1 MALKRW
7 AVRQISGL
15 LSDYLEGIT
24 EQNLQ
29 ASLSLEVG
37 EVEIRHVRIHSE
49 LLRELRLCL
58 LSSDVSVSARIP
70 WRNLGSE
77 PTVITVRDVWI
88 EVEAEAA
95 PASSLKADLS
105 EASEELQRWRAR
117 RRRKVEVQIERVLAD
132 PEDETQPRRGMAA
145 RFGHAALRQLQVQVD
160 GLRARVHP
168 KVPTYPVMD
177 LSVLRLAL
185 HEGYASPERLNEVPK
200 EVQRHPASLD
210 KILELVGL
218 CAQLSSPNATADGE
232 ASWPALRKALEETQH
247 CLERDAESVSLAGK
261 LAGVKETL
269 LQTHGSSTALIGPLS
284 LDARLWHSRTGGIL
298 WLQTELQVSP
308 TAAGICISPSNV
320 RCISD
325 AVNWYSEGLLPPG
338 RRVARDEEKVQP
350 PSGPEYAEMCVRR
363 AKGEQME
370 DDQMRLDEIEDMAPI
385 EWLARWQLKG
395 LEQVGTENLRARPQP
410 EPRGFARWMR
420 PWRSEAPAES
430 SSTTGDDDEMIDD
443 IVEEAGEQSFFEEVE
458 EPRRLEVRVL
468 IPNCKILSCSRE
480 SDESQVLRIEGGV
493 DCKLALA
500 TARAGAMADFL
511 RAAWDADVSA
521 NLSSI
526 AVILGEE
533 PLMLL
538 RHAPSTEEPN
548 TLAATQTSRDDDDEF
563 FDVQSDIEDEDFT
576 SLTLTRGK
584 EEAAAVSLLLHCSR
598 FGGCAVNANSSVV
611 PWSFRV
617 RLKQEPFRF
626 LLAPTSTHDALTTVL
641 SVARAVTLTRADP
654 ALLPDVADTQS
665 PSATTSPKA
674 ADSGPDVQALMLDLD
689 LDVAAPVFRWGLLSD
704 GHVTVALGRFVFR
717 TSSQRPPQHLAPAER
732 CDWMKF
738 SCFCQLT
745 ETCVTAQGEDGTECR
760 VYEPTTMSLQ
770 AWRDAENAQHWRWSL
785 ESQAFRWNIG
795 PLFMKV
801 VGQLPASLD
810 YAMSPLRDVLSDA
823 AATAVTAAPVAP
835 TAAGGHCGAAAQVE
849 GAESAKPRVQVKV
862 SIMNFEL
869 VLCPT
874 SDQKVSLALENI
886 SAQYAGFEGRSEMQ
900 GKVGACHLCSEE
912 IALISF
918 TRGASLQVSNSDRH
932 VLVTAGS
939 TLIAVQWYEVQIR
952 KVVAAVDEAWE
963 ALAAGHEQAQG
974 LLPVGDN
981 AGMFAQLWSRY
992 VINPIQVRVKQRA
1005 ARRLEELLPGHSLQ
1019 ETVLDEL
1026 LEEEDPQPR
1035 GQCSVE
1041 VNLSGE
1047 GLTVVFPESVAGT
1060 ARHVLQVCVSGAEC
1074 GFRAFQSGDAAA
1086 AVSLMAVNLEL
1097 DGRMLLMPRR
1107 GDKLLKV
1114 DILRR
1119 AHVQPALIWSAS
1131 WAQVCILFR
1140 QRDYDKLV
1148 AFLSSSIREA
1158 MPSRRRPE
1166 ATQADEAHEK
1176 MLDTAE
1182 DEMKEQS
1189 RHGARFRLDVGAPL
1203 VFLPTDGRCL
1213 LQPRPTCADG
1223 YEGGQLEVNESGE
1236 PTFRPLSDDGFL
1248 MLDFGHVAASGG
1260 GADET
1265 GIKLQ
1270 LRGAQVLGMEPVKD
1284 TETVEGRHSSELL
1297 WPVSLQAVL
1306 ETPADGPV
1314 EFHAVSMEADGEGV
1328 VDHHM
1333 SLTRGQLSLLLD
1345 VLAEN
1350 ICYAGRSGSVA
1361 GGVVPVQR
1369 QVSQGGNTKNKIRG
1383 FRFSWR
1389 WPGELKWDIAFT
1401 QAAPLACLKLRG
1413 GMLGFSSLPGG
1424 SNYQLNCQSLIAI
1437 DTRGRSRNL
1446 VKTLLESA
1454 GSTDDLGFTVE
1465 VNVPMDRDTLAVI
1478 QLQKPTMHVLP
1489 QLVMDLVTVGL
1500 SSWQHCTFRND
1511 RVMLAPQAPATRE
1524 NEQKVVDKRGTR
1536 VQVNFLDGCFRIAEK
1551 WSEPTEHFEFAG
1563 SVMIHIMVHAEGIRI
1578 ERFDLESGALRLFS
1592 SRRNPTTLCP
1602 CLEWLVRGDQKR
1614 IDDGARMK
1622 RHTTYE
1628 FRSVIVPPYSIRMS
1642 ARDHRAMA
1650 NAFLELFSMDAES
1663 SEPASETRSRDPL
1676 ALQLVENRMTLI
1688 AEVAL
1693 QGAEVQVMGEEGGNE
1708 WPGLCGNARCQLLQV
1723 MVDSRQGSA
1732 PTINIFGRELEVDI
1746 SSRNHRLGVW
1756 EPVLSRCG
1764 LRFSYHMQRKPDGGP
1779 RDVFVRG
1786 DVSAIKP
1793 VQLVVSAPFVH
1804 LASRVFN
1811 DSSEKTRYGHLLAGI
1826 NISGIACHVSVED
1839 SAEGLVLPS
1848 SAKAESLDS
1857 LLKGRGRA
1865 STGSVPCLVLR
1876 LLDCPDAEPCR
1887 IPYGREADVTWDTK
1901 KEGFL
1906 MCRLVMPRPPQLVL
1920 VITSTVCVW
1929 NRTPADLEIRFLAL
1943 GATDSS
1949 RQDLEPVK
1957 TSTSAQLSIDA
1968 RLLSEGVSGET
1979 RVEASTLDDA
1989 GQLGRDE
1996 VSAGTLLLGA
2006 GQLLSAPTGAQ
2017 LRMGQAV
2024 LQLRPALT
2032 DGGVTYTWSESFFAV
2047 PVASPNDTTVCASPP
2062 PEMQD
2067 LPKNW
2072 LYLRTSCGGDP
2083 QQGWSNVEVHAPF
2096 TVVNACPCD
2105 ILCQFNPPGVQR
2117 RKLGKERERLPVE
2130 PGASIDMV
2138 VDNGFGDEVAV
2149 PTNGQAEVMPIR
2161 LDEEGFFRWVC
2172 NGRAG
2177 RTKPR
2182 WTSLSSVI
2190 VVLNRQRAEVE
2201 WHCVQASM
2209 SSNNHGTPQLRIAPQ
2224 SMLPSFEFVAED
2236 LTVSF
2241 AVRDLQ
2247 GHASSWSLPLRAVL
2261 PTGAR
2266 TEPVQLEFKGM
2277 FINLNAMR
2285 SGRELVVYT
2294 RWWFVNSTGLDVRL
2308 LQPGGPGPMHPVA
2321 SFNSKVSIL
2330 PEIQNGAGDGVAFVG
2345 LRSHAPVEVMVP
2357 DVGGSVAVGLTPLHP
2372 CCLRTETV
2380 ALPEAI
2386 RGVPSCLVS
2395 LVPAMMLFNRTDH
2408 AEVGFRQQGC
2418 PSDTAVL
2425 VPPNSSRPLWWNSA
2439 TDQRMQVAVRNLSD
2453 STPTKRSWCTPFELQ
2468 ESRIGAYPVILK
2480 CGTSRE
2486 LLCVCIDYE
2495 AASLAVTV
2503 RDSSHCHMLANKHPD
2518 VRLSAS
2524 MEGAG
2529 EDPAYSF
2536 QVAYGEQ
2543 VPFAGRGPPPGHVPR
2558 LRLTVQH
2565 AADAA
2570 QQATVMVDLH
2580 RSGAHRVPLWSG
2592 GPGVG
2597 TSHASSKRKSTLRVS
2612 AAVSVV
2618 LRNRVAVVTVAPVLK
2633 AARAASQPVQR
2644 QDEAGG
2650 DDGENEDAA
2659 NLRTFNG
2666 ELRIDQLFVG
2676 LVIEGSSRSLAT
2688 SSVWGT
2694 AAELASTEP
2703 RQRREAFT
2711 IALAQV
2717 VMNVAQTPNRC
2728 RDVQFQIW
2736 DIQVD
2741 MQSPKRDVILKSTSQ
2756 PALRTHTKRDDVRML
2771 DVHLREVQLE
2781 LGHLEVSV
2789 TGALMDQARLLRRN
2803 LTVGMGGLTF
2813 EQVLARAKGGIHLS
2827 NPQPPSAS
2835 SKLVVNKLV
2844 VGDAKVDVW
2853 CQLHIPDAHYLPK
2866 SLRDTIQVFSL
2877 GATRLDIKGAQ
2888 VRLSHQALFK
2898 SRPAEGNTSIVFS
2911 KVWDHYLP
2919 LVKNCWRSLLQHS
2932 NIFLGGFLSRHTW
2945 NPRQRRDWPNADPLC
2960 QIGSHGELQLRT
2972 PE

>member
-1 MALKRW
+1 
-7 AVRQISGL
+7 
-15 LSDYLEGIT
+15 E
-24 EQNLQ
+24 
-29 ASLSLEVG
+29 
-37 EVEIRHVRIHSE
+37 
-49 LLRELRLCL
+49 
-58 LSSDVSVSARIP
+58 
-70 WRNLGSE
+70 
-77 PTVITVRDVWI
+77 
-88 EVEAEAA
+88 
-95 PASSLKADLS
+95 
-105 EASEELQRWRAR
+105 
-117 RRRKVEVQIERVLAD
+117 
-132 PEDETQPRRGMAA
+132 
-145 RFGHAALRQLQVQVD
+145 
-160 GLRARVHP
+160 
-168 KVPTYPVMD
+168 
-177 LSVLRLAL
+177 
-185 HEGYASPERLNEVPK
+185 
-200 EVQRHPASLD
+200 
-210 KILELVGL
+210 
-218 CAQLSSPNATADGE
+218 
-232 ASWPALRKALEETQH
+232 
-247 CLERDAESVSLAGK
+247 
-261 LAGVKETL
+261 
-269 LQTHGSSTALIGPLS
+269 
-284 LDARLWHSRTGGIL
+284 
-298 WLQTELQVSP
+298 
-308 TAAGICISPSNV
+308 
-320 RCISD
+320 
-325 AVNWYSEGLLPPG
+325 
-338 RRVARDEEKVQP
+338 
-350 PSGPEYAEMCVRR
+350 
-363 AKGEQME
+363 
-370 DDQMRLDEIEDMAPI
+370 
-385 EWLARWQLKG
+385 
-395 LEQVGTENLRARPQP
+395 
-410 EPRGFARWMR
+410 
-420 PWRSEAPAES
+420 
-430 SSTTGDDDEMIDD
+430 
-443 IVEEAGEQSFFEEVE
+443 
-458 EPRRLEVRVL
+458 
-468 IPNCKILSCSRE
+468 
-480 SDESQVLRIEGGV
+480 
-493 DCKLALA
+493 
-500 TARAGAMADFL
+500 
-511 RAAWDADVSA
+511 
-521 NLSSI
+521 
-526 AVILGEE
+526 
-533 PLMLL
+533 
-538 RHAPSTEEPN
+538 
-548 TLAATQTSRDDDDEF
+548 
-563 FDVQSDIEDEDFT
+563 
-576 SLTLTRGK
+576 
-584 EEAAAVSLLLHCSR
+584 
-598 FGGCAVNANSSVV
+598 
-611 PWSFRV
+611 
-617 RLKQEPFRF
+617 
-626 LLAPTSTHDALTTVL
+626 
-641 SVARAVTLTRADP
+641 
-654 ALLPDVADTQS
+654 
-665 PSATTSPKA
+665 
-674 ADSGPDVQALMLDLD
+674 
-689 LDVAAPVFRWGLLSD
+689 
-704 GHVTVALGRFVFR
+704 
-717 TSSQRPPQHLAPAER
+717 
-732 CDWMKF
+732 
-738 SCFCQLT
+738 
-745 ETCVTAQGEDGTECR
+745 
-760 VYEPTTMSLQ
+760 
-770 AWRDAENAQHWRWSL
+770 
-785 ESQAFRWNIG
+785 
-795 PLFMKV
+795 
-801 VGQLPASLD
+801 
-810 YAMSPLRDVLSDA
+810 
-823 AATAVTAAPVAP
+823 
-835 TAAGGHCGAAAQVE
+835 
-849 GAESAKPRVQVKV
+849 
-862 SIMNFEL
+862 
-869 VLCPT
+869 
-874 SDQKVSLALENI
+874 
-886 SAQYAGFEGRSEMQ
+886 
-900 GKVGACHLCSEE
+900 
-912 IALISF
+912 
-918 TRGASLQVSNSDRH
+918 
-932 VLVTAGS
+932 
-939 TLIAVQWYEVQIR
+939 
-952 KVVAAVDEAWE
+952 
-963 ALAAGHEQAQG
+963 
-974 LLPVGDN
+974 
-981 AGMFAQLWSRY
+981 
-992 VINPIQVRVKQRA
+992 
-1005 ARRLEELLPGHSLQ
+1005 
-1019 ETVLDEL
+1019 
-1026 LEEEDPQPR
+1026 
-1035 GQCSVE
+1035 
-1041 VNLSGE
+1041 
-1047 GLTVVFPESVAGT
+1047 
-1060 ARHVLQVCVSGAEC
+1060 
-1074 GFRAFQSGDAAA
+1074 
-1086 AVSLMAVNLEL
+1086 
-1097 DGRMLLMPRR
+1097 
-1107 GDKLLKV
+1107 
-1114 DILRR
+1114 
-1119 AHVQPALIWSAS
+1119 
-1131 WAQVCILFR
+1131 
-1140 QRDYDKLV
+1140 
-1148 AFLSSSIREA
+1148 
-1158 MPSRRRPE
+1158 
-1166 ATQADEAHEK
+1166 
-1176 MLDTAE
+1176 
-1182 DEMKEQS
+1182 
-1189 RHGARFRLDVGAPL
+1189 
-1203 VFLPTDGRCL
+1203 
-1213 LQPRPTCADG
+1213 
-1223 YEGGQLEVNESGE
+1223 
-1236 PTFRPLSDDGFL
+1236 
-1248 MLDFGHVAASGG
+1248 
-1260 GADET
+1260 
-1265 GIKLQ
+1265 
-1270 LRGAQVLGMEPVKD
+1270 
-1284 TETVEGRHSSELL
+1284 VEGRHSSELL

-1650 NAFLELFSMDAES
+1650 NAFLELFGMDAES

-1929 NRTPADLEIRFLAL
+1929 NRTPADLEIRFLATL
-1943 GATDSS
+1943 SEKPCGQKAPKLLVQRILPGREYSALDEVAN
-1949 RQDLEPVK
+1949 RGEDLEPVK
-1957 TSTSAQLSIDA
+1957 TSTSAQLSGFAQDGVTKL
-1968 RLLSEGVSGET
+1968 RLSEGVSGET

-1989 GQLGRDE
+1989 WAGQLGGDE
-1996 VSAGTLLLGA
+1996 VSAGTLLLGLGPRWGKPLFPA
-2006 GQLLSAPTGAQ
+2006 PAVVDGQFAASFGEILEIVEINFSESFQQVFVPPNLGP
-2017 LRMGQAV
+2017 RHIERVQASCC
-2024 LQLRPALT
+2024 LPPLGHSSEWAR
-2032 DGGVTYTWSESFFAV
+2032 SESFFAV
-2047 PVASPNDTTVCASPP
+2047 PARGAQPAAIDMALWCGADCLRP

-2182 WTSLSSVI
+2182 WTSLNSVI

-2408 AEVGFRQQGC
+2408 AE
-2418 PSDTAVL
+2418 
-2425 VPPNSSRPLWWNSA
+2425 A
-2439 TDQRMQVAVRNLSD
+2439 TCHLGDIHAAVRAD
-2453 STPTKRSWCTPFELQ
+2453 DPAKLQ
-2468 ESRIGAYPVILK
+2468 EAL
-2480 CGTSRE
+2480 
-2486 LLCVCIDYE
+2486 D
-2495 AASLAVTV
+2495 
-2503 RDSSHCHMLANKHPD
+2503 
-2518 VRLSAS
+2518 
-2524 MEGAG
+2524 AG
-2529 EDPAYSF
+2529 EDINMIGPGGQTPLMHGVLTGNPVCVKYLLGAKADTSIPEKDGYTPMHGAGFQGRAEIAKMLIAYRLNPSDKHKDGF
-2536 QVAYGEQ
+2536 TPLHRACWGSEQ
-2543 VPFAGRGPPPGHVPR
+2543 RH
-2558 LRLTVQH
+2558 
-2565 AADAA
+2565 ADAVRA
-2570 QQATVMVDLH
+2570 LLRAGVPYDQPADNGQRCLDMTSNEATKKL
-2580 RSGAHRVPLWSG
+2580 LE
-2592 GPGVG
+2592 
-2597 TSHASSKRKSTLRVS
+2597 KR
-2612 AAVSVV
+2612 AA
-2618 LRNRVAVVTVAPVLK
+2618 LEKRALEKMEKRAAK
-2633 AARAASQPVQR
+2633 AAKTQ
-2644 QDEAGG
+2644 
-2650 DDGENEDAA
+2650 
-2659 NLRTFNG
+2659 
-2666 ELRIDQLFVG
+2666 EL
-2676 LVIEGSSRSLAT
+2676 
-2688 SSVWGT
+2688 
-2694 AAELASTEP
+2694 
-2703 RQRREAFT
+2703 
-2711 IALAQV
+2711 
-2717 VMNVAQTPNRC
+2717 
-2728 RDVQFQIW
+2728 
-2736 DIQVD
+2736 
-2741 MQSPKRDVILKSTSQ
+2741 
-2756 PALRTHTKRDDVRML
+2756 
-2771 DVHLREVQLE
+2771 
-2781 LGHLEVSV
+2781 
-2789 TGALMDQARLLRRN
+2789 
-2803 LTVGMGGLTF
+2803 
-2813 EQVLARAKGGIHLS
+2813 
-2827 NPQPPSAS
+2827 
-2835 SKLVVNKLV
+2835 
-2844 VGDAKVDVW
+2844 
-2853 CQLHIPDAHYLPK
+2853 
-2866 SLRDTIQVFSL
+2866 
-2877 GATRLDIKGAQ
+2877 
-2888 VRLSHQALFK
+2888 
-2898 SRPAEGNTSIVFS
+2898 
-2911 KVWDHYLP
+2911 
-2919 LVKNCWRSLLQHS
+2919 
-2932 NIFLGGFLSRHTW
+2932 
-2945 NPRQRRDWPNADPLC
+2945 
-2960 QIGSHGELQLRT
+2960 
-2972 PE
+2972 